1 MHLTLA
7 NPYLIN
13 ALTAPPPQSYR
24 YERWR
29 ERGYHPDLRPI
40 SPDSECGTLIGQMGW
55 VGAHAHAHE
64 YLWATAGNMG
74 AVLTETV
81 ENPCLI
87 PYDESPRYQLPPQI
101 VVKELAGR
109 HVLLTKSGSRL
120 DMIGSEHPA
129 LNLTLIEVEPDGMH
143 YRMRFGT
150 PEQSVLNRYANGVAP
165 PVPTSEMFHYL
176 LIFEQLEPHGFN
188 ALVHLQPKFLNLI
201 SRTEHGH
208 PDLFYNFLRG
218 YEPETPIIYDASSG
232 IGFVQ
237 ERAPGI
243 PELSY
248 ESLRLF
254 QNGGSP
260 ERYILYWVGHGTF
273 SRGTDILDA
282 YKHAE
287 YFEAAARMAWEANQH
302 NVDAQAYTEEIVNC
316 ILREFNAN
324 RERGEQP
331 DANQSPDEVV
341 SAPQSGV
348 NTFTT
353 EPENVYNYP

>member
-1 MHLTLA
+1 MDSTLT
-7 NPYLIN
+7 NPYLTN
-13 ALTAPPPQSYR
+13 VLATPPPQSYR

-29 ERGYHPDLRPI
+29 ERGYHSDLSPI

-81 ENPCLI
+81 ENTCLI
-87 PYDESPRYQLPPQI
+87 PYNASPRYQLPPQI
-101 VVKELAGR
+101 VVKGLAGR

-120 DMIGSEHPA
+120 DMIGIEHPA
-129 LNLTLIEVEPDGMH
+129 LNLTLIEVEPDGVH

-150 PEQSVLNRYANGVAP
+150 PDQATLDLNQEGIAP
-165 PVPTSEMFHYL
+165 PAPTSEMFHYL
-176 LIFEQLEPHGFN
+176 LIFEQLEGVGFN

-201 SRTEHGH
+201 SRTEHGA
-208 PDLFYNFLRG
+208 PDRFYNFLRG
-218 YEPETPIIYDASSG
+218 YEPETPIIYDESSG
-232 IGFVQ
+232 IGFV
-237 ERAPGI
+237 EEKAPGI

-254 QNGGSP
+254 QNGGNA
-260 ERYILYWVGHGTF
+260 ERHILYWVGHGTF
-273 SRGTDILDA
+273 SRGKDLLDA

-287 YFEAAARMAWEANQH
+287 YFEAAARMAWEANQQR
-302 NVDAQAYTEEIVNC
+302 VDAQAYTEEIVSC

-324 RERGEQP
+324 REASAQP
-331 DANQSPDEVV
+331 NVDFEDVDTPRQSD
-341 SAPQSGV
+341 
-348 NTFTT
+348 
-353 EPENVYNYP
+353 NVYNYP

>member
-1 MHLTLA
+1 
-7 NPYLIN
+7 
-13 ALTAPPPQSYR
+13 
-24 YERWR
+24 
-29 ERGYHPDLRPI
+29 
-40 SPDSECGTLIGQMGW
+40 MGW

-74 AVLTETV
+74 AVLTEPV
-81 ENPCLI
+81 EDVCLI
-87 PYDESPRYQLPPQI
+87 PYEVSPRYQLPPQI
-101 VVKELAGR
+101 VVKGLAGR

-120 DMIGSEHPA
+120 DMIGIEHPA
-129 LNLTLIEVEPDGMH
+129 LNLTLIEVEPDGVH

-150 PEQSVLNRYANGVAP
+150 PDQTALDLNRDRVAP
-165 PVPTSEMFHYL
+165 PAPTSEMFHYL
-176 LIFEQLEPHGFN
+176 LIFEQLESQGFT

-201 SRTEHGH
+201 SRTEHGA
-208 PDLFYNFLRG
+208 PDRFYNFLRG

-232 IGFVQ
+232 IGFVE

-273 SRGTDILDA
+273 SRGSDLLDA

-287 YFEAAARMAWEANQH
+287 YFEAAARMAWEANQQT
-302 NVDAQAYTEEIVNC
+302 VKAQAYTEEIVSC

-324 RERGEQP
+324 R
-331 DANQSPDEVV
+331 
-341 SAPQSGV
+341 GV
-348 NTFTT
+348 NQNSDADFQNPDT
-353 EPENVYNYP
+353 PVQSENVYNYP

>member
-1 MHLTLA
+1 MDSTLA
-7 NPYLIN
+7 NPYLTN
-13 ALTAPPPQSYR
+13 ALMPPPPQTYSYK
-24 YERWR
+24 RWQD
-29 ERGYHPDLRPI
+29 RGYHPHLRPI

-74 AVLTETV
+74 YLLTEPV
-81 ENPCLI
+81 EDACLI
-87 PYDESPRYQLPPQI
+87 PYETSPRYQLPPQI

-120 DMIGSEHPA
+120 DMIGIEHPA
-129 LNLTLIEVEPDGMH
+129 LNVTLIEVEPDGEH

-150 PEQSVLNRYANGVAP
+150 PDQITLDEKCPGVEP
-165 PVPTSEMFHYL
+165 PAPTSEMFHYL
-176 LIFEQLEPHGFN
+176 LIFEQLEERGFN

-201 SRTEHGH
+201 SRTEHGA
-208 PDLFYNFLRG
+208 PDRFYDFLRG

-232 IGFVQ
+232 IGFVE

-254 QNGGSP
+254 QNSEGP
-260 ERYILYWVGHGTF
+260 ERYILYWIGHGTF
-273 SRGTDILDA
+273 SRGSDLLDA

-287 YFEAAARMAWEANQH
+287 YFEAAARMAWEANQQT
-302 NVDAQAYTEEIVNC
+302 VRAQAYTEEIVSC
-316 ILREFNAN
+316 ILREFHAN
-324 RERGEQP
+324 RE
-331 DANQSPDEVV
+331 
-341 SAPQSGV
+341 V
-348 NTFTT
+348 NNRHSDMDST
-353 EPENVYNYP
+353 EPDTLGQSENVYNYP

>member
-1 MHLTLA
+1 MEASLA
-7 NPYLIN
+7 NPYLTN
-13 ALTAPPPQSYR
+13 TLTPPPPQTYR
-24 YERWR
+24 YKCWQ

-40 SPDSECGTLIGQMGW
+40 PSDSECGTLIGQMGW

-74 AVLTETV
+74 AILTEAL
-81 ENPCLI
+81 EEACLI
-87 PYDESPRYQLPPQI
+87 PYDASPRYQLPPQI
-101 VVKELAGR
+101 VVKGLAGR

-120 DMIGSEHPA
+120 DMIGIEHPA
-129 LNLTLIEVEPDGMH
+129 LNVTLIEVEPDGVH

-150 PEQSVLNRYANGVAP
+150 PDQATLDRNRDRVAP
-165 PVPTSEMFHYL
+165 PAPTSEMFHYL
-176 LIFEQLEPHGFN
+176 LIFEQLEEQGFN

-201 SRTEHGH
+201 SRTEHGA
-208 PDLFYNFLRG
+208 PNRFYNFLRG

-232 IGFVQ
+232 IGFVE

-273 SRGTDILDA
+273 SRGSDLLDA

-287 YFEAAARMAWEANQH
+287 YFEAAARMAWEANQQT
-302 NVDAQAYTEEIVNC
+302 VKAQAYTEEIVSC

-324 RERGEQP
+324 REINNQHSDTDFP
-331 DANQSPDEVV
+331 DSDTLVQS
-341 SAPQSGV
+341 
-348 NTFTT
+348 
-353 EPENVYNYP
+353 ENVYNYP

>member
-1 MHLTLA
+1 
-7 NPYLIN
+7 
-13 ALTAPPPQSYR
+13 
-24 YERWR
+24 
-29 ERGYHPDLRPI
+29 
-40 SPDSECGTLIGQMGW
+40 MGW

-74 AVLTETV
+74 AVLTEPV
-81 ENPCLI
+81 EDVCLI
-87 PYDESPRYQLPPQI
+87 PYEVSPRYQLPPQI
-101 VVKELAGR
+101 VVKGLADR

-120 DMIGSEHPA
+120 DMIGIEHPA
-129 LNLTLIEVEPDGMH
+129 LNLTLIEVEPDGVH

-150 PEQSVLNRYANGVAP
+150 PDQTALGLNWDGVAP
-165 PVPTSEMFHYL
+165 PAPTSEMFHYL
-176 LIFEQLEPHGFN
+176 LIFEQLESQGFN

-201 SRTEHGH
+201 SRTEHGA
-208 PDLFYNFLRG
+208 PDRFYNFLRG

-232 IGFVQ
+232 IGFVE

-273 SRGTDILDA
+273 SRGSDLLDA

-287 YFEAAARMAWEANQH
+287 YFEAAARMAWEANQQT
-302 NVDAQAYTEEIVNC
+302 VKAQAYTEEIVSC

-324 RERGEQP
+324 R
-331 DANQSPDEVV
+331 
-341 SAPQSGV
+341 GV
-348 NTFTT
+348 NQNSDADFQDPDT
-353 EPENVYNYP
+353 PVHSENVYNYP

>member
-1 MHLTLA
+1 
-7 NPYLIN
+7 
-13 ALTAPPPQSYR
+13 
-24 YERWR
+24 
-29 ERGYHPDLRPI
+29 
-40 SPDSECGTLIGQMGW
+40 MGW

-74 AVLTETV
+74 AVLTEPV
-81 ENPCLI
+81 EDVCLM
-87 PYDESPRYQLPPQI
+87 PYEVSPRYQLPPQI
-101 VVKELAGR
+101 VVKGLAGR

-120 DMIGSEHPA
+120 DMIGIEHPA
-129 LNLTLIEVEPDGMH
+129 LNLTLIEVEPDGVH

-150 PEQSVLNRYANGVAP
+150 PDQTALDLNRDGVAP
-165 PVPTSEMFHYL
+165 PAPTSEMFHYL
-176 LIFEQLEPHGFN
+176 LIFEQLESQGFN

-201 SRTEHGH
+201 SRTEHGA
-208 PDLFYNFLRG
+208 PDRFYNFLRG

-232 IGFVQ
+232 IGFVE

-273 SRGTDILDA
+273 SRGSDLLDA

-287 YFEAAARMAWEANQH
+287 YFEAAARMAWEANQQT
-302 NVDAQAYTEEIVNC
+302 VKAQAYTEEIVSC

-324 RERGEQP
+324 R
-331 DANQSPDEVV
+331 
-341 SAPQSGV
+341 GV
-348 NTFTT
+348 NQNSDADFQDPDT
-353 EPENVYNYP
+353 PGQSENVYNYP

>member
-1 MHLTLA
+1 MRVDSTLA
-7 NPYLIN
+7 NPYLTN
-13 ALTAPPPQSYR
+13 ALTPPPPQTYR
-24 YERWR
+24 YKCWQ
-29 ERGYHPDLRPI
+29 ERGYHPNLRPI
-40 SPDSECGTLIGQMGW
+40 SPDSECGTLVGQMGW

-74 AVLTETV
+74 AVLTEAI
-81 ENPCLI
+81 EDACLI
-87 PYDESPRYQLPPQI
+87 PYEASPRYQLPPQI
-101 VVKELAGR
+101 VVKGLAGR

-120 DMIGSEHPA
+120 DMIGIEHPA
-129 LNLTLIEVEPDGMH
+129 LNLTLIEVEPDGVH

-150 PEQSVLNRYANGVAP
+150 PDQATLDINHNRIAP
-165 PVPTSEMFHYL
+165 PAPTSEMFHYL
-176 LIFEQLEPHGFN
+176 LIFEQLERQGFN

-201 SRTEHGH
+201 SRTEHGA
-208 PDLFYNFLRG
+208 PDRFYNFLRG
-218 YEPETPIIYDASSG
+218 YEPETPIIYDPSSG
-232 IGFVQ
+232 IGFVE

-273 SRGTDILDA
+273 SRGSDLLDA

-287 YFEAAARMAWEANQH
+287 YFEAAARMAWEANQQT
-302 NVDAQAYTEEIVNC
+302 VKAQAYTEEIVSC

-324 RERGEQP
+324 RKTNQHS
-331 DANQSPDEVV
+331 DADFQDSDTP
-341 SAPQSGV
+341 PQS
-348 NTFTT
+348 
-353 EPENVYNYP
+353 ENVYNYP